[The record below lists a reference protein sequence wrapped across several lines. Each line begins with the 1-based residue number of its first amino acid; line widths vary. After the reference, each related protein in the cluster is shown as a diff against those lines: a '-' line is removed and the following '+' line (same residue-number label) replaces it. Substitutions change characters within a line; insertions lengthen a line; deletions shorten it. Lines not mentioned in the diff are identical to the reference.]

1 MPLVNFANRPTRR
14 CEHRSKEGS
23 LFGSMDLFPPRGS
36 LALLVLVALRQHCT
50 IRRVLMLPH
59 VFSIGEAGKGKLE
72 CD

>member
-1 MPLVNFANRPTRR
+1 
-14 CEHRSKEGS
+14 
-23 LFGSMDLFPPRGS
+23 MDLFPPRGS